1 MKGWARI
8 GAGFL
13 VLAVLDTIAHVLFKQ
28 TALTLAP
35 LAFDPAWLAT
45 VAHSPAAY
53 GAIACY
59 AATFFVWMALLR
71 KVPVGPAFAASHL
84 ELVGTLL
91 ASVTIFHEQVSVSQ
105 WIGAAC
111 ILVGI
116 GFLAAGESAD

>member
-1 MKGWARI
+1 MGWGRI

-13 VLAVLDTIAHVLFKQ
+13 VLAALDTTAHVLFKQ

-35 LAFDPAWLAT
+35 PAFDLAWVAKVALAPT
-45 VAHSPAAY
+45 AY
-53 GAIACY
+53 AAIACY
-59 AATFFVWMALLR
+59 VATFFVWMSLLR

-91 ASVTIFHEQVSVSQ
+91 ASVILFHETVSVSQ

-111 ILVGI
+111 ILAGI